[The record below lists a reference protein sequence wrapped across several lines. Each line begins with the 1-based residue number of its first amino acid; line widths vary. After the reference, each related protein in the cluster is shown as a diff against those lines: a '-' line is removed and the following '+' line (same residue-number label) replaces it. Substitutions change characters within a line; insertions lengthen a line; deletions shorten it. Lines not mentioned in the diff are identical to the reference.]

1 MVQTTSLPGASCGS
15 NGLRLI
21 MTDTLRSALYS
32 VSPEDRDT
40 WVEIGMALKSE
51 LGDGGFALW
60 DEVTSIGV

>member
-1 MVQTTSLPGASCGS
+1 
-15 NGLRLI
+15 

>member
-1 MVQTTSLPGASCGS
+1 
-15 NGLRLI
+15 

-60 DEVTSIGV
+60 DAWSRQSDRYKAADARAV